1 VSLYEQR
8 VKSLQRELDRQR
20 KKQADEEGQAA
31 KAEQAAMRYENEAAR
46 SRSQSTIGA
55 KLRQAESKRKEAN
68 RARRTAAKASDAFAK
83 ASRDMADA
91 QRKLAAA
98 QANERKKEQDRRG
111 REQQRADR
119 QQRERDRQ
127 RDRELQQLKAHAGA
141 LESRMDRA
149 TGAPDKITVLFIAAS
164 PEDQPPLRLDREVR
178 EIQRRF
184 RETEHRDSVEFEW
197 RVATQLGDLLQA
209 LNETKPHIVHFSGHG
224 SQDELAFEDDDGR
237 TKPLPNDMLASLL
250 RSSSDRIRLAVFN
263 SCHSGAQ
270 AAIACDYIDAA
281 IGMDLPVDDEAAK
294 IFAGQFYNSLGFGLS
309 VQQAFEQ
316 ACFQVRAL
324 LGSLSGAPQLHSADD
339 TEPDDLVLVAS

>member
-1 VSLYEQR
+1 MSVNLYEQR
-8 VKSLQRELDRQR
+8 VKSLQRELDKQR
-20 KKQADEEGQAA
+20 KKQADEEGKAA
-31 KAEQAAMRYENEAAR
+31 KADQAAMRYASEAAR
-46 SRSQSTIGA
+46 ARTESTLGA

-68 RARRTAAKASDAFAK
+68 RAAQTAAKASEAFAK
-83 ASRDMADA
+83 ASSDMADA

-98 QANERKKEQDRRG
+98 QANERKKELDKRS

-119 QQRERDRQ
+119 QQRDRNRQ
-127 RDRELQQLKAHAGA
+127 RDRELEQLRAHAGA
-141 LESRMDRA
+141 LESRIDRA
-149 TGAPDKITVLFIAAS
+149 TAAPDKVTVLFIAAS

-197 RVATQLGDLLQA
+197 RVATHLGDLLQA

-237 TKPLPNDMLASLL
+237 TKSLPNDMLANLL

-263 SCHSGAQ
+263 SCYSGAQ
-270 AAIACDYIDAA
+270 AAIACEYIDAA
-281 IGMDLPVDDEAAK
+281 VGMDLPVDDEAAK
-294 IFAGQFYNSLGFGLS
+294 IFAGQFYNSLGFAVS

-316 ACFQVRAL
+316 VVFRFKR
-324 LGSLSGAPQLHSADD
+324 SLAVCLARPNCTARMTSNPV
-339 TEPDDLVLVAS
+339 T